1 MGAITESQVLEALKK
16 VEDPDFHKDIVTLG
30 FVQDVKIEGD
40 AVSFRIVLTTPACPV
55 RERFK
60 TQAEAAVREAL
71 PQVKTLNVIMDAQVV
86 QGARAPLIE
95 NLLPQVKNVIAVASG
110 KGGVGK
116 STVAANL
123 AAALAET
130 GARVGLLDA
139 DIYGPSMGL
148 MLGVTER
155 PRGRRGGAED
165 VPRQSTRNR
174 GHVPGLSP
182 RSGHAGHMARAHG
195 HEGPRATV
203 EGRRL
208 ARAGL
213 HDRRPAP
220 GHGRRSVDPHPEGS
234 AVGRGHRDDP
244 ERGGPHRCA
253 KGAGHVPE
261 GQGPRSWN
269 RGKHVLVRV
278 PPLPGRLR
286 HLLAR
291 RGRAHGPRDRRPLPW
306 RNTSRSL
313 RAHGGGRRAPGGA
326 CGSDVVRW
334 PRPSGTL
341 RGVWPS
347 RRALRRPALRT
358 RKSSNRRL
366 DGRQTGSVQTR

>member
-71 PQVKTLNVIMDAQVV
+71 PQVKALNVIMDAQVV

-155 PRGRRGGAED
+155 PKVDEAEQKMYPVKTHGIEVMSLAFLLDPDTPVIWRGPMVMKALEQLLKDVAWPELDYMIVDLPPGTGDAQLTLTQKVPLSGVVIVTTPNEVALIDARKGLAMFQKVKVPVLGIVENMSWFVCPHCQGVSDIFSRGGGERTARETG
-165 VPRQSTRNR
+165 VPFLGEIPLDPSVRM
-174 GHVPGLSP
+174 
-182 RSGHAGHMARAHG
+182 AGDGGRPVVLAAPTSSVAKAFRDLAGSMAQQASIAAARATD
-195 HEGPRATV
+195 EEEQQPQA
-203 EGRRL
+203 
-208 ARAGL
+208 
-213 HDRRPAP
+213 
-220 GHGRRSVDPHPEGS
+220 
-234 AVGRGHRDDP
+234 
-244 ERGGPHRCA
+244 
-253 KGAGHVPE
+253 
-261 GQGPRSWN
+261 
-269 RGKHVLVRV
+269 
-278 PPLPGRLR
+278 
-286 HLLAR
+286 
-291 RGRAHGPRDRRPLPW
+291 
-306 RNTSRSL
+306 
-313 RAHGGGRRAPGGA
+313 
-326 CGSDVVRW
+326 
-334 PRPSGTL
+334 
-341 RGVWPS
+341 
-347 RRALRRPALRT
+347 
-358 RKSSNRRL
+358 
-366 DGRQTGSVQTR
+366 